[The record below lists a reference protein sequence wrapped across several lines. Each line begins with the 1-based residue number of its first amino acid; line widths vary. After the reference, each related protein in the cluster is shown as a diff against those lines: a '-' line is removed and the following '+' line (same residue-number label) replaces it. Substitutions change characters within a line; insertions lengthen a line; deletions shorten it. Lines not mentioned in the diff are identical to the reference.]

1 MFNWRKILSVNRI
14 LFLNDKYI
22 MHIFVRI
29 FVCAYMGPLAPD
41 DSRNVHLW
49 NSGMTLHLSRK
60 VVDTGIQ
67 TNDLLEWMS

>member
-1 MFNWRKILSVNRI
+1 
-14 LFLNDKYI
+14 
-22 MHIFVRI
+22 MHMIFVS
-29 FVCAYMGPLAPD
+29 AYMGPLAPD

-67 TNDLLEWMS
+67 ANDLLEWMF